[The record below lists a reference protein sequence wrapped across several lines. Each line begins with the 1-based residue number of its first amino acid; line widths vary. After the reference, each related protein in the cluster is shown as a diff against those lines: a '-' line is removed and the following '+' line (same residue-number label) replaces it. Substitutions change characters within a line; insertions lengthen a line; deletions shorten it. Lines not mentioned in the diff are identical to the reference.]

1 MTAAT
6 QTAAPSGILAALGY
20 ISEVQLAEDLGVSVK
35 TLANRRTAGTGPRFV
50 KQGRCVLYTPDAIK
64 EWLESGERS

>member
-6 QTAAPSGILAALGY
+6 QAAAPSGILAGLGY
-20 ISEVQLAEDLGVSVK
+20 ITEPQLARDLNVSVK
-35 TLANRRTAGTGPRFV
+35 TLANRRAAGTAPRFV
-50 KQGRCVLYTPDAIK
+50 KQGRCILYTPDAVR